1 MKAFLVKFFAQAA
14 PSVLAWALN
23 LAVPVIPAPVWL
35 ALIKGLLAG
44 DLTLE
49 HISQFLKDHNIKTYP
64 DYDIKKNNPFD
75 TSPDINTIPSFK
87 SGGDN
92 P

>member
-1 MKAFLVKFFAQAA
+1 MKSFFVKFLAQAA
-14 PSVLAWALN
+14 PSVLAWALS

-49 HISQFLKDHNIKTYP
+49 HIAQFLKDHNIKTYSEPSDFP
-64 DYDIKKNNPFD
+64 DAPPGQTNQHNFTVGENHENP
-75 TSPDINTIPSFK
+75 
-87 SGGDN
+87 
-92 P
+92 